1 MTFIIFPLDSMS
13 SFHFRYFSYEMKS
26 CQDDVLILYLNLRLY
41 TAMLLPVFQLK
52 QKTTRQGD
60 RTTK

>member
-1 MTFIIFPLDSMS
+1 MS

-41 TAMLLPVFQLK
+41 TTMLLPVFTLK